1 MHKVKQNIKRLL
13 LVSIISM
20 IAMQPLWA
28 QVDAQHTQ
36 YFEIPN
42 YYNPA
47 AIGTTD
53 FVKLRGGTR
62 MQWVGIKNA
71 PQSFMLAADMPFKFL
86 NKRFGVG
93 LVMQQESLG
102 LYKNM
107 VLGLQ
112 LGYKFKLLKGEFTGA
127 VQVGLLN
134 ESFKGTEVFI
144 PDNDDYHE
152 GTDDAIPTTDIGGNA
167 LDLGV
172 GVFYS
177 HKLFWAGVSCTHVNS
192 PTIKLN
198 AESGE
203 GGNEK
208 NYEFQAGRTLY
219 FIAGSNIP
227 IKNTLF
233 EVIPSVLVKSDFTFT
248 TGEITGR
255 VRYNKFLSAGIGYRY
270 NDAIMAMVGAE
281 YKNFYLG
288 YSYDYHMSEIS
299 KASSGRHEIMLG
311 YKLKLDFSEKNK
323 NKHKSI
329 RIM

>member
-1 MHKVKQNIKRLL
+1 MKNIGFNIKSLWVVAIL
-13 LVSIISM
+13 SIIANFS
-20 IAMQPLWA
+20 LSA
-28 QVDAQHTQ
+28 QVDAQLTQ
-36 YFEIPN
+36 YFEVPN
-42 YYNPA
+42 YYNPS

-53 FVKLRGGTR
+53 FIKIRGDMR
-62 MQWVGIKNA
+62 MQWVGIENA
-71 PQSFMLAADMPFKFL
+71 PQSIALAADMPLKFL
-86 NKRFGVG
+86 NQRFGVG
-93 LVMQQESLG
+93 LVMQNETMG
-102 LYKNM
+102 LYSNM
-107 VLGLQ
+107 VLGAQ
-112 LGYKFKLLKGEFTGA
+112 LGYKFKLLKGEFSAG

-134 ESFKGTEVFI
+134 QQFKGTEVFI

-152 GTDDAIPTTDIGGNA
+152 SADDAIPTTDIGGNA
-167 LDLGV
+167 FDLGV
-172 GVFYS
+172 GVFYT
-177 HKLFWAGVSCTHVNS
+177 HKLFWAGVSCTHLTS
-192 PTIKLN
+192 PTITLN

-208 NYEFQAGRTLY
+208 NYEFKADRTLY
-219 FIAGSNIP
+219 FMAGSNIP

-233 EVIPSVLVKSDFTFT
+233 EIIPSVLVKSDFSFI

-270 NDAIMAMVGAE
+270 DDAIMAMIGAE

-288 YSYDYHMSEIS
+288 YSYDYHMSEIA
-299 KASSGRHEIMLG
+299 KASSGSHEIMLG

>member
-1 MHKVKQNIKRLL
+1 MHNIRFNIKVLWFVAISL
-13 LVSIISM
+13 LVLPQSLI
-20 IAMQPLWA
+20 A

-36 YFEIPN
+36 YFEVPN

-53 FVKLRGGTR
+53 FVKIRGGMR
-62 MQWVGIKNA
+62 MQWVWIENA
-71 PQSFMLAADMPFKFL
+71 PQSFVAAADMPFKFL

-93 LVMQQESLG
+93 VVMQQESLG

-107 VLGLQ
+107 VLGAQ
-112 LGYKFKLLKGEFTGA
+112 LGYKFKLLKGEFTAG

-134 ESFKGTEVFI
+134 ESFKGSEVFI

-152 GTDDAIPTTDIGGNA
+152 GNDDAIPTTDIGGNA

-172 GVFYS
+172 GVFYT

-192 PTIKLN
+192 PTITLN

-219 FIAGSNIP
+219 FMAGSNIP

-270 NDAIMAMVGAE
+270 DDAIMAMVGAE

-288 YSYDYHMSEIS
+288 YSYDYHMSEIA
-299 KASSGRHEIMLG
+299 KASSGSHEIMLG

>member
-1 MHKVKQNIKRLL
+1 MKNIGFNIKSLWVMAIL
-13 LVSIISM
+13 SIIANFS
-20 IAMQPLWA
+20 LSA
-28 QVDAQHTQ
+28 QVDAQLTQ

-42 YYNPA
+42 YYNPS

-53 FVKLRGGTR
+53 FIKIRGDMR
-62 MQWVGIKNA
+62 MQWVGIENA
-71 PQSFMLAADMPFKFL
+71 PQSIALAADMPFKFL
-86 NKRFGVG
+86 NQRFGVG
-93 LVMQQESLG
+93 LVMQNETLG
-102 LYKNM
+102 LYSNM
-107 VLGLQ
+107 VLGAQ
-112 LGYKFKLLKGEFTGA
+112 LGYKFKLLKGEFSAG

-134 ESFKGTEVFI
+134 QKFKGTEVFI

-152 GTDDAIPTTDIGGNA
+152 SADDAIPTTDIGGNA
-167 LDLGV
+167 FDLGV
-172 GVFYS
+172 GVFYT
-177 HKLFWAGVSCTHVNS
+177 HKLFWAGVSCTHLTS
-192 PTIKLN
+192 PTITLN

-208 NYEFQAGRTLY
+208 NYEFKADRTLY
-219 FIAGSNIP
+219 FMAGSNIP
-227 IKNTLF
+227 LKNTLF
-233 EVIPSVLVKSDFTFT
+233 EIIPSVLVKSDFSYI

-270 NDAIMAMVGAE
+270 DDAIMAMIGAE

-288 YSYDYHMSEIS
+288 YSYDYHMSEIA
-299 KASSGRHEIMLG
+299 KASSGSHEIMLG

>member
-1 MHKVKQNIKRLL
+1 MQKIRINITQ
-13 LVSIISM
+13 LVVVVIISLV
-20 IAMQPLWA
+20 ASQPLMA

-53 FVKLRGGTR
+53 FVKIRGGSR
-62 MQWVGIKNA
+62 LQWIGIENA
-71 PQSFMLAADMPFKFL
+71 PQSFMLAADMPFKLF
-86 NKRFGVG
+86 NQRFGVG
-93 LVMQQESLG
+93 LVLQHETMG

-107 VLGLQ
+107 VLGAQ
-112 LGYKFKLLKGEFTGA
+112 LGYKFKLLKGEFTAG
-127 VQVGLLN
+127 VQLGLLN
-134 ESFKGTEVFI
+134 ETFKGTEVFI

-152 GTDDAIPTTDIGGNA
+152 STDDAIPTTDVVGNA
-167 LDLGV
+167 FDMAV

-177 HKLFWAGVSCTHVNS
+177 HKWFWTGISCTHLTS
-192 PTIKLN
+192 PTMTMN

-208 NYEFQAGRTLY
+208 NYEFKTDRTLY
-219 FIAGSNIP
+219 FMAGSNIP

-233 EVIPSVLVKSDFTFT
+233 EVMPSLLVKSDFTFT
-248 TGEITGR
+248 TGEITAR
-255 VRYNKFLSAGIGYRY
+255 VRYHKFLSAGIGYRY
-270 NDAIMAMVGAE
+270 DDAVMAMVGAE

-288 YSYDYHMSEIS
+288 YSYDYHTSAIS
-299 KASSGRHEIMLG
+299 KASSGSHEIVLG
-311 YKLKLDFSEKNK
+311 YKLKLDLSEKNK

>member
-1 MHKVKQNIKRLL
+1 MKNIGFNIKSLWVMAIL
-13 LVSIISM
+13 SIIANFS
-20 IAMQPLWA
+20 LSA
-28 QVDAQHTQ
+28 QVDAQLTQ

-42 YYNPA
+42 YYNPS

-53 FVKLRGGTR
+53 FIKIRGDMR
-62 MQWVGIKNA
+62 MQWVGIENA
-71 PQSFMLAADMPFKFL
+71 PQSIALAADMPFKFL
-86 NKRFGVG
+86 NQRFGVG
-93 LVMQQESLG
+93 LVMQNETLG
-102 LYKNM
+102 LYSNM
-107 VLGLQ
+107 VLGAQ
-112 LGYKFKLLKGEFTGA
+112 LGYKFKLLKGEFSAG

-134 ESFKGTEVFI
+134 QKFKGTEVFI

-152 GTDDAIPTTDIGGNA
+152 SADDAIPTTDIGGNA

-172 GVFYS
+172 GVFYT
-177 HKLFWAGVSCTHVNS
+177 HKLFWAGVSCTHITS
-192 PTIKLN
+192 PTITLN

-208 NYEFQAGRTLY
+208 NYEFKADRTLY
-219 FIAGSNIP
+219 FMAGSNIP
-227 IKNTLF
+227 LKNTLF
-233 EVIPSVLVKSDFTFT
+233 EIIPSVLVKSDFSYI

-270 NDAIMAMVGAE
+270 DDAIMAMIGAE

-288 YSYDYHMSEIS
+288 YSYDYHMSEIA
-299 KASSGRHEIMLG
+299 KASSGSHEIMLG

>member
-1 MHKVKQNIKRLL
+1 MAIL
-13 LVSIISM
+13 SIIANFS
-20 IAMQPLWA
+20 LSA
-28 QVDAQHTQ
+28 QVDAQLTQ
-36 YFEIPN
+36 YFEVPN
-42 YYNPA
+42 YYNPS

-53 FVKLRGGTR
+53 FIKIRGDMR
-62 MQWVGIKNA
+62 MQWVGIENA
-71 PQSFMLAADMPFKFL
+71 PQSIALAADMPLKFL
-86 NKRFGVG
+86 NQKFGVG
-93 LVMQQESLG
+93 LVMQNETMG
-102 LYKNM
+102 LYSNM
-107 VLGLQ
+107 VLGAQ
-112 LGYKFKLLKGEFTGA
+112 LGYKFKLLKGEFSAG

-134 ESFKGTEVFI
+134 QQFKGTEVFI

-152 GTDDAIPTTDIGGNA
+152 SADDAIPTTDIGGNA
-167 LDLGV
+167 FDLGV

-177 HKLFWAGVSCTHVNS
+177 HKLFWAGVSCTHLTS
-192 PTIKLN
+192 PTITLN

-208 NYEFQAGRTLY
+208 NYEFKADRTLY
-219 FIAGSNIP
+219 FMAGSNIP
-227 IKNTLF
+227 LKNTLF
-233 EVIPSVLVKSDFTFT
+233 EIIPSVLVKSDFSFI

-270 NDAIMAMVGAE
+270 DDAIMAMIGAE

-288 YSYDYHMSEIS
+288 YSYDYHMSEIA
-299 KASSGRHEIMLG
+299 KASSGSHEIMLG

>member
-1 MHKVKQNIKRLL
+1 MKNIGFNIKSLWVMAIL
-13 LVSIISM
+13 SIIANFS
-20 IAMQPLWA
+20 LSA
-28 QVDAQHTQ
+28 QVDAQLTQ

-42 YYNPA
+42 HYNPS

-53 FVKLRGGTR
+53 FIKIRGDMR
-62 MQWVGIKNA
+62 MQWVGIENA
-71 PQSFMLAADMPFKFL
+71 PQSIALAADMPFKFL
-86 NKRFGVG
+86 NQRFGVG
-93 LVMQQESLG
+93 LVMQNETLG
-102 LYKNM
+102 LYSNM
-107 VLGLQ
+107 VLGAQ
-112 LGYKFKLLKGEFTGA
+112 LGYKFKLLKGEFSAG

-134 ESFKGTEVFI
+134 QKFKGTEVFI

-152 GTDDAIPTTDIGGNA
+152 SADDAIPTTDIGGNA
-167 LDLGV
+167 FDLGV
-172 GVFYS
+172 GVFYT
-177 HKLFWAGVSCTHVNS
+177 HKLFWAGVSCTHLTS
-192 PTIKLN
+192 PTITLN

-208 NYEFQAGRTLY
+208 NYEFKADRTLY
-219 FIAGSNIP
+219 FMAGSNIP
-227 IKNTLF
+227 LKNTLF
-233 EVIPSVLVKSDFTFT
+233 EIIPSVLVKSDFSYI

-270 NDAIMAMVGAE
+270 DDAIMAMIGAE

-288 YSYDYHMSEIS
+288 YSYDYHMSEIA
-299 KASSGRHEIMLG
+299 KASSGSHEIMLG

>member
-1 MHKVKQNIKRLL
+1 MLNIKNNIKRL
-13 LVSIISM
+13 VVFVFIM
-20 IAMQPLWA
+20 IMGTMPMFS
-28 QVDAQHTQ
+28 QVDAQYTQ
-36 YFEIPN
+36 YFELPN

-53 FVKLRGGTR
+53 FVKIRGGAR
-62 MQWVGIKNA
+62 MQWVGIENA
-71 PQSFMLAADMPFKFL
+71 PQSFLLAADMPFKFI
-86 NKRFGVG
+86 NQRFGVG

-102 LYKNM
+102 LYENM
-107 VLGLQ
+107 SLGAQ
-112 LGYKFKLLKGEFTGA
+112 LGYKFKLLKGEFTVGA
-127 VQVGLLN
+127 QVGLLN
-134 ESFKGTEVFI
+134 NKFKGTEVFI
-144 PDNDDYHE
+144 PDNDDYHQS
-152 GTDDAIPTTDIGGNA
+152 TDDAIPTSDLVGNA
-167 LDLGV
+167 FDMGV
-172 GVFYS
+172 GVYYT
-177 HKLFWAGVSCTHVNS
+177 HKLFWAGLSCTHLLS
-192 PTIKLN
+192 PTVTLD

-208 NYEFQAGRTLY
+208 NYEFKAGRTLY
-219 FIAGSNIP
+219 FMAGSNIP

-233 EVIPSVLVKSDFTFT
+233 EVIPSMLVKSDLTFI

-270 NDAIMAMVGAE
+270 DDAIMAMVGAE

-288 YSYDYHMSEIS
+288 YSYDYHTSAIS
-299 KASSGRHEIMLG
+299 KASGGSHEIMLG

>member
-1 MHKVKQNIKRLL
+1 MQISKFNILVK
-13 LVSIISM
+13 SIFVAIFALSTYTVD
-20 IAMQPLWA
+20 A
-28 QVDAQHTQ
+28 QVDAQYTQ
-36 YFEIPN
+36 YFEVPT

-47 AIGTTD
+47 AVGTTN
-53 FVKLRGGTR
+53 FLNIHGGTR

-71 PQSFMLAADMPFKFL
+71 PQSFVLTGDMPFKFL
-86 NKRFGVG
+86 KQRFGVG
-93 LVMQQESLG
+93 VLMQQESLG
-102 LYKNM
+102 LYKTM
-107 VLGLQ
+107 SAGAQ
-112 LGYKFKLLKGEFTGA
+112 LAYKFKLFNGEFSTALQIGF
-127 VQVGLLN
+127 LN
-134 ESFKGTEVFI
+134 ESFKGSEVYI
-144 PDNDDYHE
+144 PKDDEYHE
-152 GTDDAIPTTDIGGNA
+152 SEDEAIPNSDIAGNA
-167 LDLGV
+167 LDLALGV
-172 GVFYS
+172 HYT
-177 HKLFWAGVSCTHVNS
+177 HKHFWAGISCTHINA
-192 PTIKLN
+192 PTITMN

-219 FIAGSNIP
+219 FMAGSNIP

-233 EVIPSVLVKSDFTFT
+233 EVIPSVFVKSDFTFT

-281 YKNFYLG
+281 YKNFTFG
-288 YSYDYHMSEIS
+288 YSYDYHTSEIAQ
-299 KASSGRHEIMLG
+299 ASSGSHEIMLG

>member
-1 MHKVKQNIKRLL
+1 MKTISRYIFLMIIL
-13 LVSIISM
+13 TGSIISPFD
-20 IAMQPLWA
+20 ALA
-28 QVDAQHTQ
+28 QVDAQFTQ
-36 YFEIPN
+36 YFEVPS
-42 YYNPA
+42 YYNPG

-53 FVKLRGGTR
+53 YLRIRGGSR
-62 MQWVGIKNA
+62 LQWVGISKA
-71 PQSFMLAADMPFKFL
+71 PNTFLAVADMPFKFIG
-86 NKRFGVG
+86 KKFGVG
-93 LVMQQESLG
+93 LVLQQESMG

-107 VLGLQ
+107 SLGAQ
-112 LGYKFKLLKGEFTGA
+112 LGYKFKLLGGTMSAG
-127 VQVGLLN
+127 VQLGFID
-134 ESFKGTEVFI
+134 ESFKGSDVFI
-144 PDNDDYHE
+144 PDDDDYHE

-172 GVFYS
+172 GVFYN
-177 HKLFWAGVSCTHVNS
+177 HKLFWAGMSCTHVNS
-192 PTIKLN
+192 PTITLN
-198 AESGE
+198 SESGE

-219 FIAGSNIP
+219 FMAGSNIP

-255 VRYNKFLSAGIGYRY
+255 VRYNKFLSAGVGYRY
-270 NDAIMAMVGAE
+270 DDAIMAMVGAE

-288 YSYDYHMSEIS
+288 YSYDFPMSDIAKE
-299 KASSGRHEIMLG
+299 SSGSHEIILG

>member
-1 MHKVKQNIKRLL
+1 MKNIGFNIKSLWVMAIL
-13 LVSIISM
+13 SIIANFS
-20 IAMQPLWA
+20 LSA
-28 QVDAQHTQ
+28 QVDAQLTQ
-36 YFEIPN
+36 YFEIPT
-42 YYNPA
+42 YYNPS

-53 FVKLRGGTR
+53 FIKIRGDMR
-62 MQWVGIKNA
+62 MQWVGIENA
-71 PQSFMLAADMPFKFL
+71 PQSIALAADMPFKFL
-86 NKRFGVG
+86 NQRFGVG
-93 LVMQQESLG
+93 LVMQNETLG
-102 LYKNM
+102 LYSNM
-107 VLGLQ
+107 VLGAQ
-112 LGYKFKLLKGEFTGA
+112 LGYKFKLLKGEFSAG

-134 ESFKGTEVFI
+134 QKFKGTEVFI

-152 GTDDAIPTTDIGGNA
+152 SADDAIPTTDIGGNA

-172 GVFYS
+172 GVFYT
-177 HKLFWAGVSCTHVNS
+177 HKLFWAGVSCTHITS
-192 PTIKLN
+192 PTITLN

-208 NYEFQAGRTLY
+208 NYEFKADRTLY
-219 FIAGSNIP
+219 FMAGSNIP
-227 IKNTLF
+227 LKNTLF
-233 EVIPSVLVKSDFTFT
+233 EIIPSVLVKSDFSYI

-270 NDAIMAMVGAE
+270 DDAIMAMIGAE

-288 YSYDYHMSEIS
+288 YSYDYHMSEIA
-299 KASSGRHEIMLG
+299 KASSGSHEIMLG

>member
-1 MHKVKQNIKRLL
+1 MLNIKENIKRLL
-13 LVSIISM
+13 VAVLIM
-20 IAMQPLWA
+20 MGAMPMFS
-28 QVDAQHTQ
+28 QVDAQYTQ
-36 YFEIPN
+36 YFELPN

-47 AIGTTD
+47 IIGTTD
-53 FVKLRGGTR
+53 FVKIRGGAR
-62 MQWVGIKNA
+62 MQWVGIENA
-71 PQSFMLAADMPFKFL
+71 PQSFVLAADMPFKFL
-86 NKRFGVG
+86 NQRFGVG

-102 LYKNM
+102 LYENM
-107 VLGLQ
+107 SLGAQ
-112 LGYKFKLLKGEFTGA
+112 LGYKFKLLKGEFTVGA
-127 VQVGLLN
+127 QVGLLN
-134 ESFKGTEVFI
+134 NKFKGTEVFI
-144 PDNDDYHE
+144 PDNDDYHQS
-152 GTDDAIPTTDIGGNA
+152 TDDAIPTTDLVGNA
-167 LDLGV
+167 FDMGV
-172 GVFYS
+172 GISYT
-177 HKLFWAGVSCTHVNS
+177 HKYFWAGLSCTHLLS
-192 PTIKLN
+192 PTVTLD

-208 NYEFQAGRTLY
+208 NYEFKAGRTLY
-219 FIAGSNIP
+219 FMAGSNIP

-233 EVIPSVLVKSDFTFT
+233 EVIPSMLVKSDLTFI

-270 NDAIMAMVGAE
+270 DDAIMAMIGAE

-299 KASSGRHEIMLG
+299 RASSGSHEIMLG